1 MSESI
6 KPVRSAQDYTRTL
19 SEIESLIG
27 SPAGSPGADR
37 LEVLSVLAK
46 DYERQLAAQDQCD
59 PIDILNVAMRAQ
71 GRQQADLAR
80 VLGSRSRASEL
91 LKRRRLLSD
100 DMIARISRAWG
111 MPAALLSMP
120 YRVRPSTAA
129 RIARGAAMSVLVVAA
144 VMVTALGGALWHAAG
159 QVPNSATVA
168 AWRPAQA
175 AGISSQE
182 LPAHVVKAFVA
193 AEDQD
198 FYSNRGVD
206 FSAAVRATFNS
217 LWRAEPQG
225 ASTISMQLA
234 RGLFLQEAPRTVSRK
249 MRELVLAQRIDATW
263 SRDRILETYLNQ
275 TYFGG
280 GQWGLVAA
288 ARHYFG
294 VAPAELSVSQA
305 AYLAALPKA
314 PNRYRLDLVENRQRA
329 KVRRDWV
336 LGRMAEDG
344 LITISAAKLAR
355 DEPLLP
361 LGG

>member
-6 KPVRSAQDYTRTL
+6 KPVRSPQDYTRTL

-27 SPAGSPGADR
+27 SPAGSPEADR

-46 DYERQLAAQDQCD
+46 EYERQLAAKDQCD
-59 PIDILNVAMRAQ
+59 PIDILNVAMQAQ
-71 GRQQADLAR
+71 GQQQADLAR

-91 LKRRRLLSD
+91 LKRRRLLSA
-100 DMIARISRAWG
+100 DMIARISRAWSI
-111 MPAALLSMP
+111 PSALLSVP
-120 YRVRPSTAA
+120 YRARPSAVA
-129 RIARGAAMSVLVVAA
+129 RVARGAAMSFLAVAA
-144 VMVTALGGALWHAAG
+144 VMITVLAAALWHAAG
-159 QVPNSATVA
+159 QVPSTAAVA

-182 LPAHVVKAFVA
+182 LPAHVVKAFLA
-193 AEDQD
+193 AEDKD
-198 FYSNRGVD
+198 FYANRGVD
-206 FSAAVRATFNS
+206 ISAAVRATFNS
-217 LWRAEPQG
+217 LLRADRQG

-234 RGLFLQEAPRTVSRK
+234 RGLFLQEAPRSVSRK
-249 MRELVLAQRIDATW
+249 LREIVLARRIDATW
-263 SRDRILETYLNQ
+263 SKDRILESYLNQ

-294 VAPAELSVSQA
+294 IAPAELTVSQA

-314 PNRYRLDLVENRQRA
+314 PNRYRLDVVENRQRA

-336 LGRMAEDG
+336 LGRMAQDG
-344 LITISAAKLAR
+344 LITVSAAKLAR

-361 LGG
+361 PGG